1 MNTNNENTYTAEE
14 VANLTGFDDQ
24 KLRNQVKADIAQG
37 RNSQNFNAFQV
48 GNTLRFPKKWIDKK
62 LGSDGIGPV
71 FAVPEKIAMSL
82 VHLGMAVM
90 MKDQEYAEQEAED
103 ETVHY

>member
-1 MNTNNENTYTAEE
+1 MNENTYSAEE

-24 KLRNQVKADIAQG
+24 KLRSQVKADIAQG

-62 LGSDGIGPV
+62 LGIGPV
-71 FAVPEKIAMSL
+71 IEVPDWFAQLMTK
-82 VHLGMAVM
+82 LGMAVEVADG
-90 MKDQEYAEQEAED
+90 KD
-103 ETVHY
+103 V

>member
-1 MNTNNENTYTAEE
+1 MNENTYTAEE

-24 KLRNQVKADIAQG
+24 KLRSQVKADIAQG

-62 LGSDGIGPV
+62 LGIGPV
-71 FAVPEKIAMSL
+71 IEVPDWFAQLMTR
-82 VHLGMAVM
+82 LGMAV
-90 MKDQEYAEQEAED
+90 EEAD
-103 ETVHY
+103 NGQNV